1 MAVESFEQVGE
12 VAGGELP
19 LECYEL
25 PSMMP
30 ARRQGGASEP
40 TMPTQLPRME
50 EVLGG
55 AGIGVPGEDLG
66 VAQRDAGVEGVG
78 DRRVP
83 QRVGADVP

>member
-1 MAVESFEQVGE
+1 
-12 VAGGELP
+12 
-19 LECYEL
+19 
-25 PSMMP
+25 MMP

-40 TMPTQLPRME
+40 TMPKQLARME

>member
-1 MAVESFEQVGE
+1 
-12 VAGGELP
+12 
-19 LECYEL
+19 
-25 PSMMP
+25 MMP

-40 TMPTQLPRME
+40 TMPTQLARME